1 MGSAANATRT
11 PIRTPLVGSAGR
23 KAPLNAWRTAQIT
36 RRGTLRQSRL
46 SARAPLVPPVSMRSA
61 QMPPQGTLLSQ
72 GSSREAIICAIV
84 RRLSR
89 RERARRG
96 MAQPSLRPTLESLP
110 RKMARPHA
118 NITLSGRLNGDHNL
132 SVPPRDDRPIDMA
145 GGLAVSNGLKAV
157 DIAPPGV
164 VDGTSPEWRS
174 GEGTSAPSPGQVD
187 SLKMKTVFLGPGLKS
202 EFIPVRGVPKRNARH
217 QRTEE
222 QADHLSLHLLASLY
236 TVVGFYGHL
245 PRVRPRHVVGRR
257 ISGVDRVPGEQTVAC
272 KPSNRRRFW
281 GGCP

>member
-118 NITLSGRLNGDHNL
+118 NITLSGRLNGDLHL
-132 SVPPRDDRPIDMA
+132 SAPPRDDRPIDVA

-157 DIAPPGV
+157 DTAPPV
-164 VDGTSPEWRS
+164 SMEGTMARPVKV
-174 GEGTSAPSPGQVD
+174 EGTSLPTPGPVD
-187 SLKMKTVFLGPGLKS
+187 SFDMKAVFLAPGLKN
-202 EFIPVRGVPKRNARH
+202 ELLPARLVPKKTARQQTGDEH
-217 QRTEE
+217 AGPLSFHLTEEE
-222 QADHLSLHLLASLY
+222 QADPISFHLLA
-236 TVVGFYGHL
+236 
-245 PRVRPRHVVGRR
+245 
-257 ISGVDRVPGEQTVAC
+257 
-272 KPSNRRRFW
+272 
-281 GGCP
+281 